1 MCGECFSAD
10 GVKLLKGTR
19 CLLCVTA
26 EPQTERQRMG
36 RSETRTKRRYCQ
48 KRCLTISGQPYN
60 EQAMAER
67 GTKPTRQCVH
77 REGCHQQDMRVRQ
90 SDPERRD
97 HPQNTEEATLS
108 TAKMAHRTHTETF
121 TSRVH
126 WKTFRTEA
134 LVEQYGP
141 PVGWNNEVNN
151 SHDVA
156 SRQRM
161 AVLLCQLSMYK
172 ET

>member
-1 MCGECFSAD
+1 MLLGRRGETVEGDTVFAVCDSRTSNRTPAN
-10 GVKLLKGTR
+10 G
-19 CLLCVTA
+19 
-26 EPQTERQRMG
+26 
-36 RSETRTKRRYCQ
+36 TKRGREQRDDTARKGVSRFQDSHTMSKRWQ
-48 KRCLTISGQPYN
+48 KEEPSQPASAYIVKGAISKTCESG
-60 EQAMAER
+60 
-67 GTKPTRQCVH
+67 K
-77 REGCHQQDMRVRQ
+77 

-97 HPQNTEEATLS
+97 HSQNTEEATLS
-108 TAKMAHRTHTETF
+108 TAKMAHRTHTGTF

-141 PVGWNNEVNN
+141 PMGWNNEVNK